1 MPWRGETEPGTT
13 AVDPWWRARLRVA
26 PESDGP
32 WAVAVRAGWVVPGPT
47 RAAWQGLRVWHGSW
61 GSATLGRARDAG
73 RDEGPACLLTF
84 PMAFVKLY
92 LFLKNKTLSI

>member
-61 GSATLGRARDAG
+61 GSATLGRARDAV
-73 RDEGPACLLTF
+73 RDEGPAPCKGGQPLRLPLACLRSQWRL
-84 PMAFVKLY
+84 
-92 LFLKNKTLSI
+92 